1 MAHWRVDVRPG
12 PLKVLIAGGSSTGAH
27 RRRSLAVLFAD
38 REQGAPLRK
47 PVNPIRPA
55 SVAPPDMCTISTPI
69 VDRVVGEV
77 QLAFFQPLPVVVGQ
91 VVGEFVG
98 LVNFRGG
105 VGCFLT
111 TYVMCLRMLA
121 LGTADV

>member
-27 RRRSLAVLFAD
+27 RRRSL
-38 REQGAPLRK
+38 LRK

>member
-1 MAHWRVDVRPG
+1 
-12 PLKVLIAGGSSTGAH
+12 
-27 RRRSLAVLFAD
+27 
-38 REQGAPLRK
+38 
-47 PVNPIRPA
+47 
-55 SVAPPDMCTISTPI
+55 

-77 QLAFFQPLPVVVGQ
+77 QLALFQPLPVVVG
-91 VVGEFVG
+91 EYVG

-111 TYVMCLRMLA
+111 TYVMRLRMLA